1 VPQPVAA
8 LLKQLF
14 AEGKKNGQ
22 GCHCGARQNSRNVT
36 HLKENPMRALSAL
49 ILSTALAL
57 PLASTAFAEDAVR
70 SISVTGTGTIEAAP
84 DMATLMIGVTT
95 QGKTAAEALAENSK
109 ATDAVIARLTAS
121 GIAARDMQTSNL
133 SINPNWTGYDS
144 STPTISGYVASNML
158 TVRVRALDTT
168 GAVLDAAVADG
179 ANTLNGMTFGL
190 ADPEPAYKEARKEAV
205 TDARAKAELL
215 ATAAGVKLG
224 QVLSI
229 SDAGAMTDPA
239 PMYRDAVAASP
250 VPVVGGELGLVASVA
265 VTWEIAE

>member
-1 VPQPVAA
+1 M
-8 LLKQLF
+8 
-14 AEGKKNGQ
+14 
-22 GCHCGARQNSRNVT
+22 SRKV
-36 HLKENPMRALSAL
+36 KETPMRVLSAL

-57 PLASTAFAEDAVR
+57 PIAAPALADGDVNRT
-70 SISVTGTGTIEAAP
+70 ISVTGTGTVEAAP

-95 QGKTAAEALAENSK
+95 QGATAAEALAENSK
-109 ATDAVIARLTAS
+109 ATEAVIARLTAS
-121 GIAARDMQTSNL
+121 GVEARDLQTSNL

-168 GAVLDAAVADG
+168 GAILDAAVADG

-190 ADPEPAYKEARKEAV
+190 ADPEPAYNEARKEAV
-205 TDARAKAELL
+205 ADARAKAELL
-215 ATAAGVKLG
+215 AMAAGVRLG
-224 QVLSI
+224 QVVSI

-250 VPVVGGELGLVASVA
+250 VPVQGGELGLIANVA
-265 VTWEIAE
+265 VTWQIAE

>member
-1 VPQPVAA
+1 
-8 LLKQLF
+8 
-14 AEGKKNGQ
+14 
-22 GCHCGARQNSRNVT
+22 
-36 HLKENPMRALSAL
+36 MRLLSAL
-49 ILSTALAL
+49 ILSSALAL
-57 PLASTAFAEDAVR
+57 PAAANAEEQVTR
-70 SISVTGTGTIEAAP
+70 SISVTGTGMVESAP

-95 QGKTAAEALAENSK
+95 QGTSAAEALAENSK
-109 ATDAVIARLTAS
+109 ATEAVIARLTAS
-121 GIAARDMQTSNL
+121 GIEARDMQTSNL

-190 ADPEPAYKEARKEAV
+190 ADPEPAYNEARKEAV
-205 TDARAKAELL
+205 ADARAKAELL
-215 ATAAGVKLG
+215 AEAAGVKLG
-224 QVLSI
+224 PVLSI

-250 VPVVGGELGLVASVA
+250 VPVQGGELGLIANVS
-265 VTWEIAE
+265 VTWQIAE

>member
-1 VPQPVAA
+1 
-8 LLKQLF
+8 
-14 AEGKKNGQ
+14 
-22 GCHCGARQNSRNVT
+22 
-36 HLKENPMRALSAL
+36 MRVLSAL

-57 PLASTAFAEDAVR
+57 PLANVARAEEPVR
-70 SISVTGTGTIEAAP
+70 SISVTGTGTVEAAP

-95 QGKTAAEALAENSK
+95 QAATAAEALAGNSK

-121 GIAARDMQTSNL
+121 GVEARDMQTSNL

-205 TDARAKAELL
+205 ADARDKAELL

-229 SDAGAMTDPA
+229 TDAGAMTDPA

-250 VPVVGGELGLVASVA
+250 VPVVGGELGLVANVS

>member
-1 VPQPVAA
+1 
-8 LLKQLF
+8 
-14 AEGKKNGQ
+14 
-22 GCHCGARQNSRNVT
+22 
-36 HLKENPMRALSAL
+36 MRALSAL

-57 PLASTAFAEDAVR
+57 PLATTASAEDAVR

-250 VPVVGGELGLVASVA
+250 VPVVGGELGLVANVA

>member
-1 VPQPVAA
+1 
-8 LLKQLF
+8 
-14 AEGKKNGQ
+14 
-22 GCHCGARQNSRNVT
+22 
-36 HLKENPMRALSAL
+36 MRVFSAL
-49 ILSTALAL
+49 ILASAMAL
-57 PLASTAFAEDAVR
+57 PLAAPTLAQEAMTR
-70 SISVTGTGTIEAAP
+70 TINVTGTGTVEAAP

-95 QGKTAAEALAENSK
+95 QAPTAAEALAANSK

-121 GIAARDMQTSNL
+121 GIEARDMQTSNL
-133 SINPNWTGYDS
+133 SITPNWTGYDS
-144 STPTISGYVASNML
+144 MTPTISGYIASNML

-205 TDARAKAELL
+205 ADARAKAELL

-224 QVLSI
+224 QVLSVTD
-229 SDAGAMTDPA
+229 SGAMTDPA
-239 PMYRDAVAASP
+239 PMYRDSVSASP
-250 VPVVGGELGLVASVA
+250 VPVVGGELGLIANVS